1 MGSAASTRPAK
12 PVARRARLTSEAR
25 LQRARPAGLGLAS
38 LPKLGFRK
46 LFRFGEAVT
55 LYRSDYLYISVS
67 RVVRL
72 RTLVYHTTHI
82 TRHAYRCHAHTQTHR
97 RRPTHACHASPHSS
111 VCLHCRRLQGVGLR
125 TQARPAPRIWQRP
138 RSSPLPL
145 RHAVRL
151 LAPSVLGHTVYR
163 LRLRPKPVS
172 CGPE

>member
-55 LYRSDYLYISVS
+55 LYRSDYLFVHLSVVPRS
-67 RVVRL
+67 ASHTGL
-72 RTLVYHTTHI
+72 PHYSHHAPCIPMTRTYANT
-82 TRHAYRCHAHTQTHR
+82 
-97 RRPTHACHASPHSS
+97 PPPPHACLSCLSS

-138 RSSPLPL
+138 RSSPLPP